1 MIFYYNCGSMYLYY
15 NIDIILLL
23 ILVHDR
29 FTNNSYDP
37 KYVFFLLFCKMR
49 SSTFKLVYK
58 NKYAIF

>member
-1 MIFYYNCGSMYLYY
+1 MYLYY